1 MKIKA
6 NFYIVTVANWSTT
19 PYVDAGIE
27 NVLCVGTDKAKVA
40 KDAVKREYDIETIK
54 GMDII
59 NVQRF
64 RNFLVTVNDNESV
77 VDAITRTINEQGI
90 EIAYTEICDE

>member
-6 NFYIVTVANWSTT
+6 NFYIVTVANWTTT

-27 NVLCVGTDKAKVA
+27 NVLCVGTEKAKVA
-40 KDAVKREYDIETIK
+40 KEAVKREYDVDTIK

-59 NVQRF
+59 NVKRF
-64 RNFLVTVNDNESV
+64 RNFPVTVNDAESV
-77 VDAITRTINEQGI
+77 ADAIIRTVNEQGI
-90 EIAYTEICDE
+90 EIAYTEICDD